1 MISIRT
7 LPAPATAQ
15 DTVRDLLTSG
25 APPYVTL
32 YLPLQRNWND
42 LQHDR
47 TLLRTLTDEAH
58 EALRRRGRSS
68 EQADTILAPAL
79 NLNRTTN
86 GQFADADGL
95 ALFLADDFHSA
106 MALPVVPEAAVHVD
120 ERFHVRPLWRMLA
133 VDGTFFI
140 LALAKGGVQLF
151 RASRYDIKAVPLPD
165 VPTSLEESTQF
176 DEPTTSLGYH
186 TGTADVGGGP
196 SGRRAAR
203 YYGQEDAGDR
213 TYVKEQI
220 LQFFQKLDNG
230 VQKVLRQYSPL
241 PPLVLA
247 GIPYLQ
253 GLYRKVNQYAP
264 LLTDGI
270 EGEAIGGPSSRDW
283 DGEALQAAGWPIAA
297 AHFDEERQKAL
308 RRHRQVHGTD
318 PSRTAATLSTVVPAA
333 VQGRIDTLFVPL
345 HTQTWG
351 QFDPTRHAMTIRN
364 DESAQPEDTE
374 LYNLATAS
382 TLLNSGTVYISD
394 PDDPDSLAPPI
405 QATLRY

>member
-1 MISIRT
+1 MISIRD
-7 LPAPATAQ
+7 LPTPATAQ

-25 APPYVTL
+25 SPPYVTL
-32 YLPLQRNWND
+32 YLPLQRNWNE

-58 EALRRRGRSS
+58 EALRRRGLSS

-79 NLNRTTN
+79 DLNRSTN
-86 GQFADADGL
+86 GQFVDADGL
-95 ALFLADDFHSA
+95 VFFLAADVHSA
-106 MALPVVPEAAVHVD
+106 MALPVAPNAAARVD
-120 ERFHVRPLWRMLA
+120 DRFHVRPLWRMLA
-133 VDGTFFI
+133 VDGAFFI

-151 RASRYDIKAVPLPD
+151 RASRHSVKAVPLPD

-176 DEPTTSLGYH
+176 DESTTSLGYH
-186 TGTADVGGGP
+186 TGTAAVGGGN
-196 SGRRAAR
+196 SGKRAAR
-203 YYGQEDAGDR
+203 YFGQEDKGDR
-213 TYVKEQI
+213 AYVKEQI

-230 VQKVLRQYSPL
+230 VQKILRQYSPR

-247 GIPYLQ
+247 GLPYLQ

-264 LLTDGI
+264 LLEDGI

-283 DGEALQAAGWPIAA
+283 DGDALQTAGWPIAA
-297 AHFDEERQKAL
+297 AHFDQERQKAI
-308 RRHRQVHGTD
+308 RHHQQVNGTD

-345 HTQTWG
+345 HTEAWG
-351 QFDPTRHAMTIRN
+351 QFDPNRYAMTIRN
-364 DESAQPEDTE
+364 DESAQLEDTE

-382 TLLNSGTVYISD
+382 TLLNSGMVYISD
-394 PDDPDSLAPPI
+394 DEPNARPPVR
-405 QATLRY
+405 ATLRY

>member
-1 MISIRT
+1 MISIRD

-25 APPYVTL
+25 SPPYATL
-32 YLPLQRNWND
+32 YLPLQRNWNE

-47 TLLRTLTDEAH
+47 TLLRSLTDKAH
-58 EALRRRGRSS
+58 EALRDRGLSS
-68 EQADTILAPAL
+68 EQADALLAPAL
-79 NLNRTTN
+79 DLNRTTN

-95 ALFLADDFHSA
+95 ALFLASDFHTA
-106 MALPVVPEAAVHVD
+106 MALPVAPEAAAHVD

-151 RASRYDIKAVPLPD
+151 RASRYSVETVSLPD

-264 LLTDGI
+264 LMEDGI
-270 EGEAIGGPSSRDW
+270 EGEAIGGSSSRDW
-283 DGEALQAAGWPIAA
+283 DGDALQAAGWPVAE
-297 AHFDEERQKAL
+297 AHFDEERQSAL
-308 RRHRQVHGTD
+308 KRYEQVNGAE
-318 PSRTAATLSTVVPAA
+318 PSRAAATLSTVVPAA

-345 HTQTWG
+345 HAQTWG
-351 QFDPTRHAMTIRN
+351 QFDSSRHAMTIRN

-394 PDDPDSLAPPI
+394 AKEPSANMSEI
-405 QATLRY
+405 RATLRY